1 MALMVEVPQQYG
13 DAREC
18 IQAAHRNL
26 ARVRELLVNPSIEA
40 GEASATILREVEV
53 QLGCIA
59 ALWKTQGAKADPDV
73 RNVLEEIKREVGLLA
88 EFFAQTER
96 LLQGWIE
103 AIQSK
108 RSGYNARGQ
117 SAPLVLINSVSLEG

>member
-1 MALMVEVPQQYG
+1 MALMVEVPEQYG

-18 IQAAHRNL
+18 IRAAQRNL
-26 ARVRELLVNPSIEA
+26 TRVRELLARPSVDA

-59 ALWKTQGAKADPDV
+59 ALWKTQGATADPEV
-73 RNVLEEIKREVGLLA
+73 RKVLEEIKREVGTLA

-96 LLQGWIE
+96 LLQSWIE
-103 AIQSK
+103 AIQIK
-108 RSGYNARGQ
+108 RSGYNGRGQ
-117 SAPLVLINSVSLEG
+117 SAPLILIHSVSLEG